1 MSCLWATRANHRLQD
16 PEVLRPRLERVLP
29 GLSRWVVQSRL
40 VQTDLSW
47 RLDLSVEV
55 SPDEGDQLLGASL
68 QRALDEDEELMGSDR
83 GEDFDFDGNIAD

>member
-1 MSCLWATRANHRLQD
+1 M
-16 PEVLRPRLERVLP
+16 
-29 GLSRWVVQSRL
+29 
-40 VQTDLSW
+40 
-47 RLDLSVEV
+47 EV

>member
-1 MSCLWATRANHRLQD
+1 LQD
-16 PEVLRPRLERVLP
+16 PEVLRPRLERILP

-47 RLDLSVEV
+47 RLDLSMEV